1 MYQFKTFSSSGYSW
15 RLIAV
20 FGLMSLFAAG
30 TVWACSTPVYRYAMY
45 RWEAA
50 PYEIYYFHEDAV
62 DDAAAA
68 LHTAI
73 RDAAK
78 SEEQPVNLFL
88 ATVDVKADPELKT
101 VPPDVRKWWQAQEE
115 KKTPSYLVVTPY
127 GQPIHHGELD
137 ETVFKTMIDSPARQ
151 AMVKQ
156 LSEGHAGVMVLVTG
170 SDDKAN
176 SEAEKLI
183 QEFVADI
190 ASGKIE
196 LYIPPPQGFF
206 APPREG
212 EEEEKPQVPKIEVGF
227 VKVDRSD
234 EKEKWLVESLLSME
248 EDLKNDEFTDK
259 PMMFMVFGRGRAL
272 PPCVGK
278 GVNRDNLLD
287 CVDFVTGACSCT
299 VKDQNPGMDLM
310 FATDW
315 YKAAEKMAT
324 KFGAEEGNEYQLATE
339 DFFPDLVIPAVQP
352 GTAGAEVMAQETGT
366 QTAPEATAEPAGEA
380 EAVSATSDSAAER
393 PAAASAAPND
403 PPAADPPAESASESA
418 DETPIEVAARSLPAA
433 AEAGG
438 SSPASTV
445 EPRGIFAGV
454 FMVGAGVAVAFVLL
468 FGMTF
473 FVLRPR

>member
-1 MYQFKTFSSSGYSW
+1 
-15 RLIAV
+15 
-20 FGLMSLFAAG
+20 
-30 TVWACSTPVYRYAMY
+30 MY

-62 DDAAAA
+62 DEAAAA
-68 LHTAI
+68 FHTTI
-73 RDAAK
+73 RDRSK
-78 SEEQPVNLFL
+78 SEQQPANLFL

-127 GQPIHHGELD
+127 GLPIHHGELD
-137 ETVFKTMIDSPARQ
+137 AAILETMVDSPARQ

-176 SEAEKLI
+176 AEAEKLI

-190 ASGKIE
+190 ANGKIE
-196 LYIPPPQGFF
+196 LYTPPPQGFF
-206 APPREG
+206 APPRQGEV
-212 EEEEKPQVPKIEVGF
+212 EEEPEVPKIAVGF

-248 EDLKNDEFTDK
+248 EDLKDDEFADK
-259 PMMFMVFGRGRAL
+259 PMTFMVFGRGRAL

-299 VKDQNPGMDLM
+299 VKDQNPGMDLLI
-310 FATDW
+310 ATDW
-315 YKAAEKMAT
+315 YKAAETMAT
-324 KFGAEEGNEYQLATE
+324 KFGAEEGNEYQLGTE
-339 DFFPDLVIPAVQP
+339 DFVPDLVIPAAQP
-352 GTAGAEVMAQETGT
+352 GTASEEMAAETEAQP
-366 QTAPEATAEPAGEA
+366 APSEATEPQGVAEA
-380 EAVSATSDSAAER
+380 EGAPPAEGSAAE
-393 PAAASAAPND
+393 AIV
-403 PPAADPPAESASESA
+403 AADPGDDQADAASPQAADGDATTPAA
-418 DETPIEVAARSLPAA
+418 VAAPSGSTLATPNEAFRDT
-433 AEAGG
+433 AEA
-438 SSPASTV
+438 T
-445 EPRGIFAGV
+445 GIFAGV

-473 FVLRPR
+473 LVLRPR